1 MTDLLTLLSVKG
13 ERPGGDL
20 EVTGSAV
27 LKVLAGDRTA
37 RFAISSSVIHQLNGT
52 HQLRPNFGKNLHK

>member
-20 EVTGSAV
+20 EVTGPAV
-27 LKVLAGDRTA
+27 FKLLAGDRTA
-37 RFAISSSVIHQLNGT
+37 RFAISSSVIHQLSGT
-52 HQLRPNFGKNLHK
+52 NQLRPTFI